1 MILTGFSASNK
12 RIIAEMVNVVPAE
25 NSGHDLDEW
34 FDDMDSP
41 MDCTV
46 ELSADGGEQDLF
58 AAYTRG

>member
-1 MILTGFSASNK
+1 MVSIGLSASNK
-12 RIIAEMVNVVPAE
+12 RIISETANAVSTE
-25 NSGHDLDEW
+25 SGCNDINEW

-58 AAYTRG
+58 SAYTRG